1 MEQLEFLAIGKAK
14 RENWL
19 ASMTPEEKAIMGK
32 HLEYVRQMY
41 TEGKVVLSGP
51 CLDGAYGIIIYKA
64 ESAED
69 AQKMFENDPAVQT
82 GVMDVELHPFKVG
95 VMEGR

>member
-1 MEQLEFLAIGKAK
+1 MEKLEFLAIAKAK

-19 ASMTPEEKAIMGK
+19 ATMTAEEKAIMAK
-32 HLEYVRQMY
+32 HLEYVGQMFA
-41 TEGKVVLSGP
+41 EGKVVLAGP

-64 ESAED
+64 DSPEE
-69 AQKMFENDPAVQT
+69 AQEMFENDPAVQA
-82 GVMDVELHPFKVG
+82 GILNMELHPFKVG